1 MRSVRPRP
9 LGRALEPGLRL
20 MHASRKLISP
30 SPSSSSGMTPFM
42 NATMSASRL
51 YSRWKVARPVS
62 LLVSY
67 RMVSNTASESGGSR
81 DISDKGSTAVLTAS
95 MVYSRTVGY
104 RLIGMK
110 VHVGVIM
117 CYNESIQGQNM
128 NCMARLY
135 ADRIRTVEMKS

>member
-1 MRSVRPRP
+1 
-9 LGRALEPGLRL
+9 
-20 MHASRKLISP
+20 
-30 SPSSSSGMTPFM
+30 
-42 NATMSASRL
+42 
-51 YSRWKVARPVS
+51 
-62 LLVSY
+62 
-67 RMVSNTASESGGSR
+67 MVSNTASESGGSR